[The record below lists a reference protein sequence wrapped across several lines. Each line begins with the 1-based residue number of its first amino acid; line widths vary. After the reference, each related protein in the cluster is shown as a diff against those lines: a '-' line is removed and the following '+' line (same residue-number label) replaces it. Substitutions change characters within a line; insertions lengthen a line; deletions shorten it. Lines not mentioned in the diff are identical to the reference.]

1 LTFALPLWFNEQL
14 VTVGVIRT
22 NVFFSIELT
31 YPVLNLHVGVGQRG
45 VWIKG
50 VKCMGRNPFLA
61 VLCRIVR
68 IPVNRSSDKRG
79 LTIHLRLRYGWHW
92 KQG

>member
-1 LTFALPLWFNEQL
+1 
-14 VTVGVIRT
+14 
-22 NVFFSIELT
+22 LT

-61 VLCRIVR
+61 VVSDSED
-68 IPVNRSSDKRG
+68 SS
-79 LTIHLRLRYGWHW
+79 
-92 KQG
+92 